1 MIWIWCKAFL
11 TRCDCLQVNSHLVV
25 RWSSRLNLFNH
36 LIIWMVIALGVGI
49 VVVWI
54 NLLLLRLILNLSWQV
69 CLVTFFSWQL
79 SDLWSVWLTGCYH
92 FDVGWWLFIELN
104 VSIEMI
110 KSWFSCFFGENVGGL
125 SRIS

>member
-11 TRCDCLQVNSHLVV
+11 TRCDCLKVNSHLVV

-36 LIIWMVIALGVGI
+36 VIIWMVIALGVGI

-54 NLLLLRLILNLSWQV
+54 NLLLLRLILNLSRQV

-92 FDVGWWLFIELN
+92 FDVGWWLFIELS

-110 KSWFSCFFGENVGGL
+110 KSWFSCFFGEYVGGL